1 MPDIIAAYP
10 QRAARYGG
18 PILSIPPALSEA
30 TKARHLLVIYPGAK
44 RFEEFGEDRL
54 LEVVKAHR
62 DLPPDALIEEAF
74 KSVKQHTGDAPRTDD
89 MTIVV
94 LKVE

>member
-1 MPDIIAAYP
+1 MN
-10 QRAARYGG
+10 R
-18 PILSIPPALSEA
+18 
-30 TKARHLLVIYPGAK
+30 

-74 KSVKQHTGDAPRTDD
+74 KSVKQHTGDAPQTDD